1 MVLVLMSRILAP
13 AELYATGFDLI
24 QIHERYL
31 KQLYLDKDFNDNEN
45 LLEKQNVEKLVIKD
59 IKIID
64 LQLTFDPR
72 KEFQK
77 KQFSLNKGKSYLIIG
92 PNGSGKTT
100 FLNTLLGTMNPKNG
114 QIIYNDITSNNLP
127 SNLRHQNFNYMPQG
141 NILSPISIKDYL
153 ISESGIEIKSLE
165 IMTQHL
171 GLMPKIL
178 SFKDQW
184 NTPLDEMIQICS
196 PGEIQKIKL
205 IQSTL
210 TNKAWNFFDEPDQ
223 FLDGNGVKILINHF
237 SEIKKENNSIVLV
250 SHKPNMMEF
259 FDEIIIID
267 QFLIHSPIPKEEF
280 LKKIKLVNNPK
291 TKK

>member
-1 MVLVLMSRILAP
+1 MIQYNDVTYKIGNKTILNHINLSLKKGMSTA
-13 AELYATGFDLI
+13 
-24 QIHERYL
+24 
-31 KQLYLDKDFNDNEN
+31 
-45 LLEKQNVEKLVIKD
+45 
-59 IKIID
+59 
-64 LQLTFDPR
+64 
-72 KEFQK
+72 
-77 KQFSLNKGKSYLIIG
+77 IIG

-267 QFLIHSPIPKEEF
+267 QFLIHSPIPK
-280 LKKIKLVNNPK
+280 
-291 TKK
+291 